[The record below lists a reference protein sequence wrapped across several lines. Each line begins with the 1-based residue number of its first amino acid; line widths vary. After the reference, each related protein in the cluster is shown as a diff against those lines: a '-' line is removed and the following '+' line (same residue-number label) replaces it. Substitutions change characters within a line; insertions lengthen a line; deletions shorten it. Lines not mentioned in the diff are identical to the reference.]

1 MNEMNCKNQCVCG
14 ELLGVEMVKGKS
26 GRRAFWQVKCTKC
39 GRETAKYTKPEGA
52 LMAWNRRRVSGK
64 AVTMADVLRNET
76 AFEETDRILEQMQQN
91 AETER
96 KLEQMQQNAQNQPA
110 LNHSERHEVQVP
122 DMRA

>member
-64 AVTMADVLRNET
+64 TVTMADVLRNET

-91 AETER
+91 A
-96 KLEQMQQNAQNQPA
+96 QNQPA
-110 LNHSERHEVQVP
+110 LNHPERHEVQVP